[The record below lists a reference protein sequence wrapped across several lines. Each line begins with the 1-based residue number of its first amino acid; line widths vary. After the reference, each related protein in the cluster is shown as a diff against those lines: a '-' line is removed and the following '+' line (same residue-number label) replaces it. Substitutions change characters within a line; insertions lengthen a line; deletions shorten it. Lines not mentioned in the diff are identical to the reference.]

1 MAEAKKRTR
10 TRLPAECVS
19 EVHEKATK
27 KADGFSKQFITLV
40 SPDTTKLF
48 KNKEVTTKI
57 QNASAFCG
65 KDDTGDWTMASLIL
79 VPKKKRKKRK
89 KKRKKKG
96 EEEEEE
102 EKDQEE
108 EEEEEDQ
115 EAEPIAIALFKET
128 KESPLVYKINDMD
141 IDLDDGLDVIFPIIA
156 GTSFDD
162 WLSNVKLNAANAAI
176 NFEQLKESLKL
187 DIIVDIKSCIRKY
200 VKLRHF
206 AECTNTG
213 NNQSIVGLEHIF

>member
-27 KADGFSKQFITLV
+27 KADNFSKQLIPHV
-40 SPDTTKLF
+40 SLDTPKLF
-48 KNKEVTTKI
+48 NKRTTVTTVF
-57 QNASAFCG
+57 QNAAVFG
-65 KDDTGDWTMASLIL
+65 AKDDPGDWTLASLMIM
-79 VPKKKRKKRK
+79 PKIVKKR

-96 EEEEEE
+96 EEEEEDQE
-102 EKDQEE
+102 EGEE
-108 EEEEEDQ
+108 EEEENQE

-128 KESPLVYKINDMD
+128 KESPLVYKINDAD
-141 IDLDDGLDVIFPIIA
+141 IDSEDGLDVIFPIIA

-162 WLSNVKLNAANAAI
+162 WLTNVKLNAASSAI
-176 NFEQLKESLKL
+176 NLDQLKESLKL
-187 DIIVDIKSCIRKY
+187 DIIVDIKTCIRKF
-200 VKLRHF
+200 VKLQHF

-213 NNQSIVGLEHIF
+213 NNQSIIGLEHIF

>member
-1 MAEAKKRTR
+1 MADDKKRSR

-27 KADGFSKQFITLV
+27 KADGFSKQLIPHVSLDTPKLFNKRTTVTTVFQNAAVFGAKDDPGDWTLV
-40 SPDTTKLF
+40 SLM
-48 KNKEVTTKI
+48 I
-57 QNASAFCG
+57 
-65 KDDTGDWTMASLIL
+65 M
-79 VPKKKRKKRK
+79 PKVVKKR

-96 EEEEEE
+96 EEEEE
-102 EKDQEE
+102 DQEE
-108 EEEEEDQ
+108 EEENQE

-128 KESPLVYKINDMD
+128 KESPLVYKINDAD
-141 IDLDDGLDVIFPIIA
+141 IDSEDGLDVIFPIIA

-162 WLSNVKLNAANAAI
+162 WLTNVKLNAANAAI
-176 NFEQLKESLKL
+176 NLDQLKESLKL
-187 DIIVDIKSCIRKY
+187 DIIVDIKTCIRKF
-200 VKLRHF
+200 VKLQHF